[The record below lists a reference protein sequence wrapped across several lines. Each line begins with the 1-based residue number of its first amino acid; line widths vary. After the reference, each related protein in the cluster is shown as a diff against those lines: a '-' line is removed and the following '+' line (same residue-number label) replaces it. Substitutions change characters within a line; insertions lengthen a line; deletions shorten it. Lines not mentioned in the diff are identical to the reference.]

1 MQTDIF
7 IPARLDSKRLPSKHM
22 KKIDDIPIITH
33 LVNRLKNCESIKNI
47 VVCTTTSSSD
57 DQFVQY
63 LKQENIQV
71 FRGNKLDIL
80 QRFLSAAN
88 ELNTDIIID
97 VEADKIYTDP
107 KYIEQISQEMN
118 DSDIDFMTGNNSLD
132 AFDPEFIFHGF
143 IPAGI
148 RVNALKKIC
157 ELKKT
162 NNTETGYK
170 EFFTSNDFIK
180 TKFLI
185 PKLNYN
191 ISKNFRFTIDYPE
204 DLELAK
210 IIFSNL
216 GTHFDTEQLLKFID
230 ENPNLQEII
239 NPIIK
244 KWKQNYEQNIT
255 EFRLNKLD

>member
-7 IPARLDSKRLPSKHM
+7 IPARLDSKRLPSKHL
-22 KKIDDIPIITH
+22 KKIDDIPIISH
-33 LVNRLKNCESIKNI
+33 LVNRLKNCKTISNI

-57 DQFVQY
+57 DQLVHY

-71 FRGNKLDIL
+71 FRGNELDIL

-88 ELNTDIIID
+88 ELKTDIIID

-118 DSDIDFMTGNNSLD
+118 NSDIDFMTGNNSLD
-132 AFDPEFIFHGF
+132 TFDPEFIFHGF

-148 RVNALKKIC
+148 KVDALKKIC
-157 ELKKT
+157 KLKKT
-162 NNTETGYK
+162 DNTETGYK

-180 TKFLI
+180 KKFII
-185 PKLNYN
+185 PELKYTT
-191 ISKNFRFTIDYPE
+191 KNFRFTIDYPE

-216 GTHFDTEQLLKFID
+216 GTDFDTEKLLNFID
-230 ENPNLQEII
+230 KNPDLKEII
-239 NPIIK
+239 NPIMK
-244 KWKQNYEQNIT
+244 KWKENYEQNIT
-255 EFRLNKLD
+255 EFRLNQSD

>member
-7 IPARLDSKRLPSKHM
+7 IPARLGSKRLPLKHL
-22 KKIDDIPIITH
+22 KEINNIPIIIH
-33 LVNRLKNCESIKNI
+33 LVNRLKNCKSIKNI

-57 DQFVQY
+57 DPLADF
-63 LKQENIQV
+63 LKQKQIQI
-71 FRGNKLDIL
+71 FRGNELDIL
-80 QRFLSAAN
+80 QRFLNAAN
-88 ELNTDIIID
+88 EFNTEIIID

-107 KYIEQISQEMN
+107 KYIEEISQKMN
-118 DSDIDFMTGNNSLD
+118 NSDIDFMAGNNSL
-132 AFDPEFIFHGF
+132 ATFDPEFIFHGF

-148 RVNALKKIC
+148 KVDALKKIC
-157 ELKKT
+157 KLKKT

-180 TKFLI
+180 KKFLI
-185 PKLNYN
+185 PETDL
-191 ISKNFRFTIDYPE
+191 SVLKNFRFTIDYPE

-216 GTHFDTEQLLKFID
+216 GTYFDTRQLLKFIK

-244 KWKQNYEQNIT
+244 KLKENYEQNIT
-255 EFRLNKLD
+255 EFRLNNSD